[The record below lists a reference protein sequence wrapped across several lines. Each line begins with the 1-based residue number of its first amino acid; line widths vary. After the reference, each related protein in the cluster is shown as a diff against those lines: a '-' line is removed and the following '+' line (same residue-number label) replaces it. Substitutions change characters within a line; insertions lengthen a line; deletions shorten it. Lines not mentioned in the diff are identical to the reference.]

1 MCRQGSVTALC
12 RQKVP
17 YGSAAAA
24 TLLHC
29 DHLPAVRI
37 RRCQADANSN
47 KVVNTAAGFL
57 VDVTC
62 SLSNPQGSQ

>member
-1 MCRQGSVTALC
+1 MQGSVTPVC

-29 DHLPAVRI
+29 DHLPAARI

-47 KVVNTAAGFL
+47 KVVNAAAGFL